1 MHTNGLLLV
10 RVTRW
15 GVAVTGWAGP
25 GCVDFVAMQGMIS
38 GVLLVAAFAA
48 AAAASGFV
56 AVRLYRVSG
65 ATARGGAATRSRP
78 AASTQDPPDA

>member
-1 MHTNGLLLV
+1 MHTNGLPLV
-10 RVTRW
+10 RR

-65 ATARGGAATRSRP
+65 AAARSQH